1 MLANKKSA
9 QTLVFIAFVAFIT
22 NSTAKSGFNNLGLK
36 VIVFMI
42 TTEFSSLNHQLST
55 IDNVHKSLQ

>member
-22 NSTAKSGFNNLGLK
+22 NST
-36 VIVFMI
+36 I
-42 TTEFSSLNHQLST
+42 
-55 IDNVHKSLQ
+55 